1 MSELLVIIAL
11 MTKTNM
17 VESRS
22 QSKFKY
28 ILYEVTL
35 SWDKKTFFWGMD
47 ETKCEKAKKEFHEF
61 CSQHIHLMRVCE
73 PWNIFIMIH
82 ENNVRKT
89 ILRCPV
95 QSIDDNIKPFWHGHK
110 GLTCVFLF
118 LLSGMGIAKKKPHL
132 KY

>member
-47 ETKCEKAKKEFHEF
+47 ETKCEKAKKEFYEF
-61 CSQHIHLMRVCE
+61 AVSTFISWGFMSHG
-73 PWNIFIMIH
+73 IF
-82 ENNVRKT
+82 
-89 ILRCPV
+89 
-95 QSIDDNIKPFWHGHK
+95 S
-110 GLTCVFLF
+110 
-118 LLSGMGIAKKKPHL
+118 
-132 KY
+132 